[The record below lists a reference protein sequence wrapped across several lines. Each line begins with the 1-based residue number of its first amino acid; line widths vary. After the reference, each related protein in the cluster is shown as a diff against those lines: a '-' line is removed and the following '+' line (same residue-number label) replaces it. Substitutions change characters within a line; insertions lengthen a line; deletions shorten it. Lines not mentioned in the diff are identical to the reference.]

1 MASNGYLLECCW
13 TYHDHLSS
21 YFYIFFFIPQ
31 LAIPLICTED
41 TSNSSSFL
49 HVILIVAGLAM
60 EAGSYMK
67 RWLSNGWNGL
77 SYLTNPS
84 LFIFVGN
91 TSYIWVGKTSNPC
104 SFFGISLAQALKTR
118 SSRESFRNYMELPDL
133 YEGSTYLKPCIWPA
147 S

>member
-1 MASNGYLLECCW
+1 MAIYWNVAGH
-13 TYHDHLSS
+13 TMT
-21 YFYIFFFIPQ
+21 IFHHISTFFPETHSLQYRWSALRIP
-31 LAIPLICTED
+31 AIALHFFMWF
-41 TSNSSSFL
+41 SSSL
-49 HVILIVAGLAM
+49 
-60 EAGSYMK
+60 GSRWKQGRISMK

-77 SYLTNPS
+77 SYLWTNPS

-104 SFFGISLAQALKTR
+104 FFFGISPAQALKTR
-118 SSRESFRNYMELPDL
+118 SSRESFGNCMELPDL